1 MKETIDFLIDT
12 VEARQVLDSR
22 GNPTVE
28 AEVFLECGASGRAIV
43 PSGASTGAHE
53 AHELRDGGS
62 KYMGKGVLNAV
73 NKIHETISPALCG
86 LSALDQT
93 AVDKLMIEIDGTPNK
108 SNLGANSILA
118 VSLATARASANAL
131 EVPLYRYLGDPLSNL
146 LPVPLMNVINGG
158 AHAPNSLD
166 FQEFMLVPHGVNNFS
181 ESLRM
186 GTEIFHSLKSLLDQ
200 KGLSTAVGD
209 EGGFAPNL
217 SSSEEAG
224 DLLLEAIQKA
234 GFKPGEQVS
243 LALDAAS
250 TEFYSDGIYKYEGK
264 SLNSSEMISYLSRLV
279 SNYPIV
285 SIEDGLAED
294 DWEGWS
300 ELNKELGNKVQLVGD
315 DLFVTNTERL
325 RKGIMEKSANS
336 ILIKVNQIGTLT
348 ETLEAIA
355 LAKMSGFTSVIS
367 HRSGETEDTTIADL
381 SVATRSGQIKTG
393 SLSRSERIAK
403 YNRLLKIEEELGNQA
418 RFAGALGLGPK
429 NI

>member
-1 MKETIDFLIDT
+1 VKETFDLLIDT
-12 VEARQVLDSR
+12 IEARQVLDSR

-28 AEVFLECGASGRAIV
+28 AEVFLECGVMGKAIV

-53 AHELRDGGS
+53 AHELRDGGE

-73 NKIHETISPALCG
+73 DKIHETISPALCG
-86 LSALDQT
+86 LSALDQKSI
-93 AVDKLMIEIDGTPNK
+93 DQLMIEIDGTANK

-118 VSLATARASANAL
+118 VSLATAVAAANAI
-131 EVPLYRYLGDPLSNL
+131 EMPLYRYLGDPLSTL

-166 FQEFMLVPHGVNNFS
+166 FQEFMLVPHGVNTFS

-186 GTEIFHSLKSLLDQ
+186 GTEIFHNLKKLLENR
-200 KGLSTAVGD
+200 GLSSAVGD

-217 SSSEEAG
+217 NSSEEAG
-224 DLLLEAIQKA
+224 DLLIESIQQS
-234 GFKPGEQVS
+234 GFSPGKDVS
-243 LALDAAS
+243 LALDVAS
-250 TEFYSDGIYKYEGK
+250 TEFFNNGYYSYEGK
-264 SLNSSEMISYLSRLV
+264 KLDSDGMIDYLSKLA
-279 SNYPIV
+279 SKYPIV

-294 DWEGWS
+294 DWEGWAN
-300 ELNKELGNKVQLVGD
+300 LNKAIGDKVQLVGD

-325 RKGIMEKSANS
+325 KKGIKAKCANS

-348 ETLEAIA
+348 ETLEAID
-355 LAKMSGFTSVIS
+355 LAKRSGYTSVIS
-367 HRSGETEDTTIADL
+367 HRSGETEDTIIADL

-403 YNRLLKIEEELGNQA
+403 YNRLLRIEKELGKQA
-418 RFAGALGLGPK
+418 QFAGNLGLGPK

>member
-1 MKETIDFLIDT
+1 MKETFDLLIDT
-12 VEARQVLDSR
+12 IEARQVLDSR

-28 AEVFLECGASGRAIV
+28 AEVFLECGISGKAIV

-53 AHELRDGGS
+53 AHELRDGGTI
-62 KYMGKGVLNAV
+62 YMGKGVLNAV

-86 LSALDQT
+86 LSAVNQQKIDRT
-93 AVDKLMIEIDGTPNK
+93 MIEIDGTPNK

-118 VSLATARASANAL
+118 VSLATSRAAANAL
-131 EVPLYRYLGDPLSNL
+131 ELPLYRYLGNPLSSL

-158 AHAPNSLD
+158 AHAPNKLD
-166 FQEFMLVPHGVNNFS
+166 FQEFMLVPHGANSFT

-186 GTEIFHSLKSLLDQ
+186 GTEIFHSLKSLLEE

-217 SSSEEAG
+217 QSSEEAG
-224 DLLLEAIQKA
+224 DLLIEAIHKA
-234 GFKPGEQVS
+234 GFSPGGQVS

-250 TEFYSDGIYKYEGK
+250 TEFYQDGFYSCEGHRYKSDD
-264 SLNSSEMISYLSRLV
+264 MISYLAKLV

-294 DWEGWS
+294 DWEGWAL
-300 ELNKELGNKVQLVGD
+300 LNETIGNKVQLVGD
-315 DLFVTNTERL
+315 DLFVTNTKRL
-325 RKGIMEKSANS
+325 QKGILQNCGNS

-348 ETLEAIA
+348 ETLEAIE
-355 LAKMSGFTSVIS
+355 LAKRFGYTSVIS

-381 SVATRSGQIKTG
+381 AVATRAGQIKTG
-393 SLSRSERIAK
+393 SLSRSERVAK
-403 YNRLLKIEEELGNQA
+403 YNRLLKIEEELGEQA
-418 RFAGALGLGPK
+418 QFAGLLGLGPK